1 MHDHDHPH
9 HGLPEPALP
18 PETPVDA
25 GSQALAEALRS
36 SFAIVKIV
44 MVLLVLLFLASGFFT
59 VGPQERA
66 ILLRFGKPVGEGE
79 AALLLPGLHWSFPY
93 PIDESIKISISGLQ
107 QITSTVGWYALTPEQ
122 VLTGAEPPPNPTL
135 NPITDG
141 YVLTGD
147 ANIIHTRATLTCRI
161 KDPIQYV
168 FSFVNAS
175 NAVQNALDNALLFA
189 AARFQVDDVLTRDIA
204 GFQDA
209 VRRRVTQLADLQN
222 LGIVIEQCAVQS
234 IPPRQL
240 KDAFKL
246 VTDAEQKRQT
256 GLNQARSSENQ
267 LTNKASADAESLINL
282 AQSARTNLVS
292 DIAAQAR
299 RFEEILPEYQRHPAL
314 FVEQRLTETLGRV
327 LTNVQDKI
335 FLAEGADGKPRE
347 LRLLLNREVQKKT
360 ETPRP

>member
-1 MHDHDHPH
+1 
-9 HGLPEPALP
+9 
-18 PETPVDA
+18 
-25 GSQALAEALRS
+25 
-36 SFAIVKIV
+36 
-44 MVLLVLLFLASGFFT
+44 
-59 VGPQERA
+59 
-66 ILLRFGKPVGEGE
+66 
-79 AALLLPGLHWSFPY
+79 
-93 PIDESIKISISGLQ
+93 
-107 QITSTVGWYALTPEQ
+107 VGWYALTP
-122 VLTGAEPPPNPTL
+122 TGAEPPPNPTL
-135 NPITDG
+135 NPVVDG

-282 AQSARTNLVS
+282 AQSARARLVS
-292 DIAAQAR
+292 DMAAQAR

-335 FLAEGADGKPRE
+335 FLAEGANGKPRE